1 MFHSYFGITRRY
13 SLDFYGPVATPRV
26 MDQSMIAMS
35 APHSAHSAPDRLL
48 DVFGAPHGIYIHV
61 YMYIY
66 IYMCVCVYCVCV
78 CIVCVYVYMCY
89 GT

>member
-48 DVFGAPHGIYIHV
+48 DVFGAPHVHAVVVPGEALCEV
-61 YMYIY
+61 LRRKNG
-66 IYMCVCVYCVCV
+66 
-78 CIVCVYVYMCY
+78 
-89 GT
+89 GTPLCDGYNI